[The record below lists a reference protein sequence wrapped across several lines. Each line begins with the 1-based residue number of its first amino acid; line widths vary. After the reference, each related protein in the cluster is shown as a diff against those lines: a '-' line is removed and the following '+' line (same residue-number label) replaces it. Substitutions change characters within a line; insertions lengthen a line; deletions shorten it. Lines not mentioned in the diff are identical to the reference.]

1 LPIQEILAIFLPERR
16 CAMERVWEKFEAAVL
31 MLECIWRVREC
42 ENGDA
47 AERAYAIL
55 EEFLK
60 RDGEESLEEVRKLAK
75 KIDEVLKECEA
86 ED

>member
-1 LPIQEILAIFLPERR
+1 MEKLFERI
-16 CAMERVWEKFEAAVL
+16 EASLL

-42 ENGDA
+42 ENSDA

-60 RDGEESLEEVRKLAK
+60 CDGEESLEKVRELAR
-75 KIDEVLKECEA
+75 KIDEVLMECECY
-86 ED
+86 EGE

>member
-1 LPIQEILAIFLPERR
+1 MEKWFERL
-16 CAMERVWEKFEAAVL
+16 EASLL

-42 ENGDA
+42 ENSDA

-60 RDGEESLEEVRKLAK
+60 RDGEESLEEVRELAR
-75 KIDEVLKECEA
+75 KIDEVLMECEYY
-86 ED
+86 EGE